1 MTRVAV
7 MVIHGLGMQKEDYAD
22 TLISRLN
29 KEFDQVMVLPGA
41 AAACLD
47 IEPVFWADVF
57 ADKEEELYQKL
68 VKDQVLNYQLLRRFI
83 IHYLADAV
91 AYQPVENHGHH
102 YDAVHATL
110 SKAMHALSGRN
121 GPETPLCV
129 IAHSLGA
136 VIASNFFYDLQF
148 PSGRVP
154 SIIDPNSA
162 LERGDTLTAFYS
174 FGTTL
179 PLWSLRYHEFNRP
192 IAVPSPL
199 ADTYLPGISGEWV
212 NFYDRNDILGYP
224 LKPIDPAYEAAVKE
238 DIEIHAGGW
247 LVQWSPLSHSGYF
260 DSSTM
265 NRRIAQGLA
274 RIWTW
279 VNRS

>member
-41 AAACLD
+41 ASASLD

-57 ADKEEELYQKL
+57 AEKEEELYQKL
-68 VKDQVLNYQLLRRFI
+68 VKGQVLNYQLLRRFI

-148 PSGRVP
+148 PSDRVP

-179 PLWSLRYHEFNRP
+179 PLWSLRYREFNRP

-238 DIEIHAGGW
+238 DIEIQAGGW
-247 LVQWSPLSHSGYF
+247 LVQWNPLSHSGYF